1 MRKSKY
7 EICCQTELSNL
18 NQTVGS
24 VVIVLYHYSV
34 HTSPVMCSVHNKIC
48 WIFAVD
54 CNRLLNSSVV
64 PRFTKQKSTLAIGK
78 YNKTNMANKY
88 ISPIKRMLDLYDVA
102 IGRISAKGSNVIL
115 LHQLSLLCAVFH
127 NADLHPGQT
136 NLFRTLWLVYLLK
149 LHVTRRR
156 VLTTSDVLSGGKTM
170 NYAVKIISVQAEQ
183 KSRNKSDHPP
193 SRTFGG
199 SVAESDCS
207 VKLHEDDANLD

>member
-1 MRKSKY
+1 MRRSKY

-18 NQTVGS
+18 NQTRGS

-34 HTSPVMCSVHNKIC
+34 HTSPVSSVHNKIC

-54 CNRLLNSSVV
+54 CNRLLNSSDV

-78 YNKTNMANKY
+78 SNKTNMKIHFFNQT
-88 ISPIKRMLDLYDVA
+88 DV
-102 IGRISAKGSNVIL
+102 GFVRSKGSNVIL

-127 NADLHPGQT
+127 NADLHPGKT
-136 NLFRTLWLVYLLK
+136 NLFRTLWLVYLPK

-156 VLTTSDVLSGGKTM
+156 VLTTSDVLSGGKTI

-183 KSRNKSDHPP
+183 KSRNKSGPIIHILGH
-193 SRTFGG
+193 SGIRGRIRLFSETT
-199 SVAESDCS
+199 
-207 VKLHEDDANLD
+207 